1 MQGAKPKHRPAC
13 FNRNRSCSFAFCS
26 RAISLSA
33 DSLGD
38 QERYRVHMMLQKEAA
53 VTRRVLSKDE
63 VVIFGG
69 RGSQTH
75 SVFSIDFE
83 RDLFV
88 LVPFLPMKILRHRE
102 PWLNAFSAAMLPD
115 RYPTQ
120 WT

>member
-1 MQGAKPKHRPAC
+1 M
-13 FNRNRSCSFAFCS
+13 
-26 RAISLSA
+26 
-33 DSLGD
+33 
-38 QERYRVHMMLQKEAA
+38 HMMLQKEAA